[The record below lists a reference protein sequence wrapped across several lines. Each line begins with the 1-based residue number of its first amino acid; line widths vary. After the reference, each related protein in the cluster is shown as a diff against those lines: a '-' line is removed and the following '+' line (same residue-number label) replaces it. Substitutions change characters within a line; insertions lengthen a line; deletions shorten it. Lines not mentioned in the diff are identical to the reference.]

1 MEISTQDR
9 EQEIEKVSEAIRDL
23 QTIFKELAVLII
35 DQGSI
40 IDRIDYNMEKT
51 AEQTQQVFLCIC
63 VCMRICIHNIYMCMS
78 SIQIQTNLSIGST
91 VFQVHACMRAC
102 VLACVR
108 ACVRVCVCAFV
119 LAYVHTCV
127 RA

>member
-1 MEISTQDR
+1 VEISTQDR

-63 VCMRICIHNIYMCMS
+63 V
-78 SIQIQTNLSIGST
+78 
-91 VFQVHACMRAC
+91 F
-102 VLACVR
+102 
-108 ACVRVCVCAFV
+108 VCV
-119 LAYVHTCV
+119 
-127 RA
+127 